1 MTNHKAGFVSII
13 GKPNVGKSTLMNAL
27 VGEKLSIITPKAQT
41 TRHRIRGIIS
51 DDEFQIVFSD
61 TPGLLQSHYK
71 LHEAMMDFVN
81 QSLEDAD
88 IVLFLV
94 ELHETPENHDFVD
107 LIRNIRTPV
116 LLVINKADMAKDD
129 ELIIA
134 EKKWKEAVPIAQV
147 IMVSALQGLNLG
159 RLMQTIID
167 LLPESPP
174 FFPKEEMTDRSLRF
188 LVAETIREKIFMY
201 YRKEIPYSTTVVVE
215 SYKEEESIDRI
226 RALIFVERETQK
238 AILLGHQG
246 KSIKKVGIE
255 ARKEI
260 EEFLDKQVYLEL
272 TVKVSK
278 DWRNNPEMLK
288 RYGYV

>member
-1 MTNHKAGFVSII
+1 
-13 GKPNVGKSTLMNAL
+13 MNAL
-27 VGEKLSIITPKAQT
+27 VGEKLSIITKKAQT
-41 TRHRIRGIIS
+41 TRHRIRGIVS

-81 QSLEDAD
+81 ESLEDAD
-88 IVLFLV
+88 IVLFMV
-94 ELHETPENHDFVD
+94 ELHENPEKHEFAGLVNG
-107 LIRNIRTPV
+107 IKTPV
-116 LLVINKADMAKDD
+116 LLIINKADLAAGD
-129 ELIIA
+129 ELITA
-134 EKKWKEAVPIAQV
+134 EREWQKALPSAQI

-159 RLMQTIID
+159 KLMQNIID

-174 FFPKEEMTDRSLRF
+174 FFPKEEMTDRPLRF
-188 LVAETIREKIFMY
+188 FVAETIREKIFMH
-201 YRKEIPYSTTVVVE
+201 YRKEIPYSTTVIVE

-238 AILLGHQG
+238 GILLGHKG
-246 KSIKKVGIE
+246 EAIKRIGVE

-260 EEFLDKQVYLEL
+260 EEFLDKHVFLEL

-288 RYGYV
+288 RYGYL

>member
-1 MTNHKAGFVSII
+1 MTHKAGFVSII
-13 GKPNVGKSTLMNAL
+13 GKPNVGKSTLMNAM

-71 LHEAMMDFVN
+71 LHDAMMDFVN

-88 IVLFLV
+88 LVLFMA
-94 ELHETPENHDFVD
+94 EMHEKPETNDFVE
-107 LIRNIRTPV
+107 IVKEIKTPV
-116 LLVINKADMAKDD
+116 IVVINKADLAKDD
-129 ELIIA
+129 ELLVA
-134 EKKWKEAVPIAQV
+134 EKLWGEAIPSAKV

-159 RLMQTIID
+159 KLMQTIID
-167 LLPESPP
+167 QLPESPP
-174 FFPKEEMTDRSLRF
+174 FFPKEDITDRNLRF
-188 LVAETIREKIFMY
+188 WVAETIREKIFMN

-215 SYKEEESIDRI
+215 SYKEDESIDRI

-246 KSIKKVGIE
+246 KSIKKVGTE
-255 ARKEI
+255 ARQEI

-288 RYGYV
+288 RYGYE

>member
-1 MTNHKAGFVSII
+1 MKDHKAGFVSII

-61 TPGLLQSHYK
+61 TPGILDSHYK
-71 LHEAMMDFVN
+71 LHDAMMNFVN
-81 QSLEDAD
+81 ESLEDAD
-88 IVLFLV
+88 ILIFMV
-94 ELHETPENHDFVD
+94 EMHESPENYDFVEIIKS
-107 LIRNIRTPV
+107 LKTSV
-116 LLVINKADMAKDD
+116 LLVINKADLAKDD
-129 ELIIA
+129 ELIVA
-134 EKKWKEAVPIAQV
+134 EQRWTQAVPSAKI
-147 IMVSALQGLNLG
+147 ILVSALQGLNLG
-159 RLMQTIID
+159 KLMQTIID
-167 LLPESPP
+167 LLPLNPP
-174 FFPKEEMTDRSLRF
+174 FFPKEDMTDRPLRF
-188 LVAETIREKIFMY
+188 FVAETIREKIFMN

-215 SYKEEESIDRI
+215 SYKEEETIDRI

-238 AILLGHQG
+238 AILLGHRG
-246 KSIKKVGIE
+246 EAIKKIGMA

-260 EEFLDKQVYLEL
+260 EEFLDKHVYLEL

-288 RYGYV
+288 RYGYL

>member
-1 MTNHKAGFVSII
+1 MNHKAGFVSII

-51 DDEFQIVFSD
+51 DDEFQIIFSD
-61 TPGLLQSHYK
+61 TPGLMQSHYK
-71 LHEAMMDFVN
+71 LHDTMMDFVN
-81 QSLEDAD
+81 ESLEDAD

-94 ELHETPENHDFVD
+94 ELHENPEKHDFTE
-107 LIRNIRTPV
+107 LIQNINTPV
-116 LLVINKADMAKDD
+116 FLVINKADLAKDE
-129 ELIIA
+129 ELVLA
-134 EKKWKEAVPIAQV
+134 EKQWKEAIPSAQI
-147 IMVSALQGLNLG
+147 IMISALQGLNLG
-159 RLMQTIID
+159 KLLQTIID
-167 LLPESPP
+167 LLPENPP
-174 FFPKEEMTDRSLRF
+174 FFPKEDMTDRSLRF
-188 LVAETIREKIFMY
+188 FVAETIREKIFMNY
-201 YRKEIPYSTTVVVE
+201 HKEIPYSTTVVVE
-215 SYKEEESIDRI
+215 SYKEEETIDRI

-238 AILLGHQG
+238 AILLGHKG
-246 KSIKKVGIE
+246 EAIKRIGIK

-288 RYGYV
+288 RYGYL